1 MQQIISPH
9 TLRMMRAVR
18 AAMSAPTTVVA
29 MHTMK
34 IPPRIICEAGNAV
47 ISRSP
52 AAECWGLKAARGS
65 LAPALGPRT
74 LDFGLRTLD
83 FPSGVRLPG
92 AHFPSVGRGP

>member
-29 MHTMK
+29 MHTIK

-52 AAECWGLKAARGS
+52 AAECWGLRAVRQPSS
-65 LAPALGPRT
+65 LVVGLPT
-74 LDFGLRTLD
+74 LDFGLQTLD
-83 FPSGVRLPG
+83 FLPRTRPPGVRFPG
-92 AHFPSVGRGP
+92 A